1 MSYRRA
7 ALAALAALALAG
19 CGAGPEAPPADQPA
33 GEEPLPVV
41 ASTNVYGSIVE
52 AVGGDRVSVESL
64 IDDPA
69 ADPHSY
75 ESTPADAAAVA
86 GARLVVA
93 NGGGYDEFV
102 TQLVESSG
110 TAPTVIDAVEV
121 SGLAPAEEEHAE
133 GGEHTDGEH
142 ADEEHAA
149 DEHGHGHEHGG
160 FNEHVWYS
168 LATVQAVATRV
179 ATDLGTADPAGA
191 AEFTANAEAF
201 NGRVA
206 ELLARAQA
214 IGAAQPG
221 TRVAVT
227 EPVPGYLVEAAGL
240 TDATPPEF
248 TEAIEEDTDP
258 PAAVLQETLALFQ
271 ADPVRALVVNAQ
283 TETPSTDQVRQAAQ
297 TAGVPVVEM
306 TETLPEGTTD
316 YVAWMGSQIDALAG
330 ALGTANGS

>member
-1 MSYRRA
+1 MPYRRA
-7 ALAALAALALAG
+7 AVAALTALTLAG
-19 CGAGPEAPPADQPA
+19 CGAGAEAPPAEAPA
-33 GEEPLPVV
+33 GEAPLPVV

-64 IDDPA
+64 IYDPA

-86 GARLVVA
+86 GARLVVT
-93 NGGGYDEFV
+93 NGGGYDDFV
-102 TQLVESSG
+102 TQLVEASG
-110 TAPTVIDAVEV
+110 ATPTVVEATEV
-121 SGLAPAEEEHAE
+121 SGLEPAEEHAE
-133 GGEHTDGEH
+133 GEDH
-142 ADEEHAA
+142 AAEEHAA
-149 DEHGHGHEHGG
+149 EEHGHEHEHGA

-168 LATVQAVATRV
+168 LPAMQALATRL
-179 ATDLGTADPAGA
+179 ATDLGAADPAGA

-201 NGRVA
+201 NGQMA
-206 ELLARAQA
+206 ELLTRAEA
-214 IGAAQPG
+214 IGAARPG

-240 TDATPPEF
+240 TDATPPAF

-271 ADPVRALVVNAQ
+271 GDPVRALVVNAQ

-316 YVAWMGSQIDALAG
+316 YTAWMGAQIDALAG
-330 ALGTANGS
+330 ALGTTTGS

>member
-1 MSYRRA
+1 MPYRRA
-7 ALAALAALALAG
+7 AVAALAALALAG
-19 CGAGPEAPPADQPA
+19 CGAGPEAPPADAPV
-33 GEEPLPVV
+33 GEEPLAVV
-41 ASTNVYGSIVE
+41 ASTNVYGSIAE
-52 AVGGDRVSVESL
+52 AVGGDRVSVESI

-86 GARLVVA
+86 EARLVVA
-93 NGGGYDEFV
+93 NGGGYDDFV
-102 TQLVESSG
+102 TQLVEASG
-110 TAPTVIDAVEV
+110 SAPTVIEAVEV
-121 SGLAPAEEEHAE
+121 SGLAPEEEHAE
-133 GGEHTDGEH
+133 SEEH
-142 ADEEHAA
+142 AADEHAA
-149 DEHGHGHEHGG
+149 DEHGHGHAHEHGE

-168 LATVQAVATRV
+168 LPTVQALATRL
-179 ATDLGTADPAGA
+179 ATDLGAADPAGA

-201 NGRVA
+201 NGSVA
-206 ELLARAQA
+206 ELVSRAEA

-221 TRVAVT
+221 ARVAVT

-240 TDATPPEF
+240 TDVTPPEF

-258 PAAVLQETLALFQ
+258 PAAVLQETLTLFQ
-271 ADPVRALVVNAQ
+271 GDPVRALIVNAQ

-316 YVAWMGSQIDALAG
+316 YVAWMGAQIDALGG
-330 ALGTANGS
+330 ALGTATGS